1 MDQEFENS
9 QVLEKAFEDEVT
21 GELPDTAEVTEQLK
35 TVLAATSEL
44 NEIEQGVRQE
54 GVSQE
59 DIEQVFTIIKRLN
72 EAGIE
77 CGVTPSMEE
86 YGLGHYT
93 KTRSIVNHSLGLES
107 IGGTIINVI
116 KIVIEK
122 LIAFVASIVKSYRI
136 FTNNDRIVNSTFE
149 TARKKSK
156 DVQEFILLLKRISM
170 TPTTEIDNQ
179 VLEFAKSELVNNRK
193 IPRSGVGLAALFDPT
208 QITIIQGMEKNAQ
221 SATRSL
227 RRMVRDINRLASGYM
242 IAVEA
247 DVSAF
252 SVLQGVRIMVDQLKT
267 EDPDPEFLAKRVG
280 VDILLDNTIRKK
292 MEPLTQNE
300 YLMKAFYDIASELR
314 DLKKYKPDSKDPD
327 FNNTMT
333 MLLEKTLL
341 AFEDLDLIVRFFTY
355 VKKVQLQVC
364 SLQLRILNRHAS
376 LLYQHVLETTPHEL
390 TRVKAEQAFD
400 KLGKKLRTYGI

>member
-35 TVLAATSEL
+35 TVLTATSEL

-72 EAGIE
+72 DAGIE

-136 FTNNDRIVNSTFE
+136 FTNNDRMVNATFE

-156 DVQEFILLLKRISM
+156 DVQEFILLLKRTSM

-179 VLEFAKSELVNNRK
+179 VLEFAKSELANNRK
-193 IPRSGVGLAALFDPT
+193 IPRSGVGLAALFDAERIGRIKAIHTDAERMTRQLRIVMKHISRVVEGREDSVSFDLEPF
-208 QITIIQGMEKNAQ
+208 EKLEYL
-221 SATRSL
+221 RSL
-227 RRMVRDINRLASGYM
+227 LDEM
-242 IAVEA
+242 
-247 DVSAF
+247 
-252 SVLQGVRIMVDQLKT
+252 KT
-267 EDPDPEFLAKRVG
+267 EQADTDFLTKQ
-280 VDILLDNTIRKK
+280 VDVNVLLDSTIRKN
-292 MEPLTQNE
+292 MEPIVGVE
-300 YLMKAFYDIASELR
+300 YLMKAFYDIAGELR
-314 DLKKYKPDSKDPD
+314 NLKRFKPDPEDPD
-327 FNNTMT
+327 FNNGMAEVLQVVT
-333 MLLEKTLL
+333 KG
-341 AFEDLDLIVRFFTY
+341 FEDLDLIVRFFTY
-355 VKKVQLQVC
+355 VKNVQLQVC